1 MLSSLGPFISL
12 VPLNPV
18 KLSDDSWHAV
28 GGDMDE
34 GRPRDNSSMANSNEE
49 ADEEEEDEKEDGG
62 GDDDDD
68 DDDEVASAAPWDRE
82 EALKA
87 RVTFEACRR

>member
-1 MLSSLGPFISL
+1 M
-12 VPLNPV
+12 

-34 GRPRDNSSMANSNEE
+34 RRPRDNSSMANSHEE
-49 ADEEEEDEKEDGG
+49 ADEEDEE
-62 GDDDDD
+62 D
-68 DDDEVASAAPWDRE
+68 DDDEVAAPWDWE